1 MMLVRRRILFL
12 AILAVVLCNVTFA
25 FAADEE
31 DEDEPKVAPGLV
43 ATFATRDLAAPV
55 AARIDNE
62 VQFVWGSARPDL
74 RLPAGSFVARW
85 QGLLFTQA
93 AGDYRFHI
101 YAGGGRVELKLK
113 GQTLL
118 AVEAAEA
125 AWHVSEPVKLG
136 YAHSPLELTFQKT
149 GADAVLKLDWS
160 GPQFAVEPIPD
171 RHLFHDPQQTPS
183 SAFDEGRSL
192 VRMLR
197 CAACHQIP
205 TEQDRLP
212 APALTHLG
220 GNLHPN
226 WIVDHLTTSATPYQP
241 RRASEGTS
249 ADDASRT
256 PPSPPAPL
264 PQGARGDT
272 ALTRRMPHFALSQ
285 VDAEALAAYLLDA
298 SQPSP
303 DVKLPKVQADE
314 PKAAAAAPVHL
325 DPRAAE
331 EAKRVK
337 AKAKARTS
345 ASVREGELLAR
356 SVGCLACHTIGSLG
370 TATLFSGGDLS
381 TIAQKRPA
389 EFFLRWLDNPS
400 ALNAQHRMPVFKLS
414 KLERDDLT
422 AYLSTLRVANAPAT
436 THQPRRA
443 SEGTSAD
450 DASRTPPSPPAPLP
464 QGARGDKKTE
474 PKSDK
479 ALVERG
485 RKLFVAQSCTACHR
499 GPVEL
504 PQADAA
510 PALTASRIAQFGDDP
525 ASSCFGEPRAEKP
538 RPGYRLD
545 ARRRQAIVKYLH
557 TAMAPE
563 TNESLA
569 LDGRFVL
576 QERNCTACH
585 ARGLGPGL
593 AGEAP
598 RITAAEPELLAV
610 QPALLPPSLNGVG
623 DKLTEAALDDALL
636 LKHNP
641 LRPWLRVRMPKFP
654 LAAAELASL
663 KGHLVNHDR
672 IPDLPPPPEAATAGD
687 DETAQRLAARRLVTA
702 DGFGCTSC
710 HKIGSS
716 EPVGITNIAAHGT
729 DLTLLGDRIRKP
741 WFDRWVRN
749 PSRIIPRME
758 MPAIQLPVKGVMHD
772 DVNLQ
777 LASVWKVLN
786 EPGFTPPLPNP
797 VRIVRSRNVPGIMER
812 ANILTDVFVIDGK
825 TYDSAIVIGLPN
837 RHNVLFDLE
846 TNRLVAWWTG
856 DTAMQRTKGKS
867 WYWEVGGAMVLAQ
880 DGVIK
885 DRSIASELRKQSRDP
900 NSDAQEGPFPT
911 SQNLALLDQFGH
923 SENGVDLNYRLSFDA
938 SSANAEP
945 NLTVRQSF
953 APIAGGFRR
962 RWEVQGKTSL
972 PQLALLVAAGKL
984 FQFGDNDRSV
994 VAASL
999 PGKPRL
1005 ILRSPGNWRID
1016 ADGGVFVDLAT
1027 AESTVIEIDY
1037 LVDLPVDT
1045 FPVEMPA
1052 VPNPPAVK
1060 INVVPG
1066 FEAVQLPLGIAEM
1079 PTGLAWRQDGSL
1091 VLTSLKGR
1099 VIIARDTNGDGLEDQ
1114 LQTVSDDLAAPYGIA
1129 VAEEDGR
1136 EVLDVVNKYALLRLF
1151 DDDADGYYERSVVA
1165 ASGWGHTED
1174 YHDWAVGLP
1183 KIPGDKL
1190 GYYVGLPCQQDD
1202 RAPAKAA
1209 LRGQGLRLLAR
1220 TPTLDDPRRF
1230 TVEPFCGGLRFPM
1243 GLAVN
1248 KAGDLF
1254 ASDNQGNY
1262 NPFNEINH
1270 LVDGKRYGFI
1280 NKLEAKPGFSPPVE
1294 SPAVDL
1300 PHPWTRSVN
1309 GICFLDTPDKVRA
1322 ARKGSG
1328 ESEDLFG
1335 PFEGHMLGCEFNYR
1349 SLFRMALEQVDGVYQ
1364 GSAFPLNEFPAA
1376 GQATFEGPT
1385 VCEVAP
1391 DGDLYIGN
1399 LQDSGWG
1406 GGRNTGS
1413 LVRMRPSGELP
1424 AGMAEIRAETD
1435 GFTILFTQPV
1445 SREAAAERA
1454 AYTVE
1459 MFRRIS
1465 TPQYGGNDVDRQS
1478 VKVLQARVADD
1489 GRSVR
1494 LTVDKLKP
1502 GFVYEFHLANL
1513 APRAP
1518 TGEAK
1523 FFPAE
1528 GFYTLKQL
1536 IIR

>member
-1 MMLVRRRILFL
+1 MPFDRWKRLLPAV
-12 AILAVVLCNVTFA
+12 LAVISLN
-25 FAADEE
+25 AAVAIAVDEE
-31 DEDEPKVAPGLV
+31 NEDEPKVSPGLV
-43 ATFATRDLAAPV
+43 ATFAASDLAAP
-55 AARIDNE
+55 AALRIDNE
-62 VQFVWGSARPDL
+62 VQFVWGDQRPDL
-74 RLPAGSFVARW
+74 RLPAGPFVARW

-93 AGDYRFHI
+93 TGDYRFHI

-113 GQTLL
+113 GQSIL
-118 AVEAAEA
+118 ALDAAQP
-125 AWHVSEPVKLG
+125 AWHVSEPLRLG

-171 RHLFHDPQQTPS
+171 RHLFHDPKQTPS

-205 TEQDRLP
+205 TERDRLP
-212 APALTHLG
+212 APALTHLR
-220 GNLHPN
+220 GNLHPQ
-226 WIVDHLTTSATPYQP
+226 WIVEHLTSSATSHQP

-249 ADDASRT
+249 AAANAAAENDAA
-256 PPSPPAPL
+256 PSPRAPL
-264 PQGARGDT
+264 PQGARGDL
-272 ALTRRMPHFALSQ
+272 AFTRRMPHFALSNE
-285 VDAEALAAYLLDA
+285 DAQAIAAHLLET
-298 SQPSP
+298 SHPSRE
-303 DVKLPKVQADE
+303 VKLPKVQADE
-314 PKAAAAAPVHL
+314 SNPVAAAPVDL

-337 AKAKARTS
+337 TKAKTRTS

-356 SVGCLACHTIGSLG
+356 SVGCLACHTIGTLG
-370 TATLFSGGDLS
+370 TASLFSGGDLS

-389 EFFLRWLDNPS
+389 EFFLRWLEDPM
-400 ALNAQHRMPVFKLS
+400 ALNSQHRMPVFKLT

-422 AYLSTLRVANAPAT
+422 AYLSTLANPK
-436 THQPRRA
+436 R
-443 SEGTSAD
+443 
-450 DASRTPPSPPAPLP
+450 PSPPAPLP
-464 QGARGDKKTE
+464 QG
-474 PKSDK
+474 
-479 ALVERG
+479 ERG
-485 RKLFVAQSCTACHR
+485 EKKKESKLDKSLVDRGRQLFVAQSCTACHR

-504 PQADAA
+504 PPVDAA
-510 PALTASRIAQFGDDP
+510 PALTASRIAQLGDDP
-525 ASSCFGEPRAEKP
+525 AASCLGEPRTEKP

-545 ARRRQAIVKYLH
+545 ERRRQAIVEYLR
-557 TAMAPE
+557 TAVAPE
-563 TNESLA
+563 KKESLA

-585 ARGLGPGL
+585 ARGLGQGL

-610 QPALLPPSLNGVG
+610 QPALVPPSLNGVG

-636 LKHNP
+636 LKREP

-654 LAAAELASL
+654 LAGEELASL
-663 KGHLVNHDR
+663 KQHLTDHDR
-672 IPDLPPPPEAATAGD
+672 IPDLPPPAEAASAGD

-716 EPVGITNIAAHGT
+716 EPAGITNIAAHGT
-729 DLTLLGDRIRKP
+729 DLTLLGERIRKP

-797 VRIVRSRNVPGIMER
+797 VRIVRSRNVPGMKER
-812 ANILTDVFVIDGK
+812 ASILTDVFVVDGK
-825 TYDSAIVIGLPN
+825 PYASAIVIGLPN

-856 DTAMQRTKGKS
+856 DTALQRTKGKS
-867 WYWEVGGAMVLAQ
+867 WYWEVGGAMVFAPT
-880 DGVIK
+880 GAE
-885 DRSIASELRKQSRDP
+885 DRYLSSELRKRVANTRVDVE
-900 NSDAQEGPFPT
+900 AGPKPI
-911 SQNLALLDQFGH
+911 SQNLALLDQFEH
-923 SENGVDLNYRLSFDA
+923 SDNGVDLNYRLLLDA
-938 SSANAEP
+938 LAPSNEP
-945 NLTVRQSF
+945 NLAVRQSF
-953 APIAGGFRR
+953 EPIGGGFRR
-962 RWEVQGKTSL
+962 RWEIRGKMSL
-972 PQLALLVAAGKL
+972 AQFTLLVAPGKS
-984 FQFGDNDRSV
+984 FQAGDNDRSV

-999 PGKPRL
+999 PGKPHL
-1005 ILRSPGNWRID
+1005 ILRTPGSWHID
-1016 ADGGVFVDLAT
+1016 ADRGVFVDVAA
-1027 AESTVIEIDY
+1027 AESAVVEVDY

-1045 FPVEMPA
+1045 FPVEIPA
-1052 VPNPPAVK
+1052 MPNPPAVK
-1060 INVVPG
+1060 IDVVPG
-1066 FEAVQLPLGIAEM
+1066 YEAVQLPVGIAEM
-1079 PTGLAWRQDGSL
+1079 PTGLAWRKDGTL

-1099 VIIARDTNGDGLEDQ
+1099 VITARDTNGDGLEDQ
-1114 LQTVSDDLAAPYGIA
+1114 LQIVSDDLAAPYGIA
-1129 VAEEDGR
+1129 VAEEDGK
-1136 EVLDVVNKYALLRLF
+1136 EVLDVINKYALLRLF
-1151 DDDADGYYERSVVA
+1151 DADADGYYERSVVA
-1165 ASGWGHTED
+1165 ASGWGHTDD

-1202 RAPAKAA
+1202 RTPAKAA

-1270 LVDGKRYGFI
+1270 LIDGKRYGFI

-1309 GICFLDTPDKVRA
+1309 GICFLDTPDKVRTERQA
-1322 ARKGSG
+1322 AGQDA
-1328 ESEDLFG
+1328 DLFG

-1435 GFTILFTQPV
+1435 GFTIVFTQPV
-1445 SREAAAERA
+1445 NRETAAERSG
-1454 AYTVE
+1454 YTVE

-1465 TPQYGGNDVDRQS
+1465 TPQYGGNDVDRQT
-1478 VKVLQARVADD
+1478 VKVIQARVADD

-1494 LTVDKLKP
+1494 LTVDKMKA
-1502 GFVYEFHLANL
+1502 GFVYEFHLANF
-1513 APRAP
+1513 APK
-1518 TGEAK
+1518 TSSGEAK

-1528 GFYTLKQL
+1528 GFYTLKRLVQ
-1536 IIR
+1536 R